1 MNPHDLEKF
10 DDSLARCYAQPRFLE
25 RFYEIFLEAS
35 PEAREKFAGTDLA
48 QQRRMLKASLV
59 LMMLSTGG
67 KAEGMVHMERI
78 GTVHG
83 KGGHD
88 IPAHL
93 YDIWL
98 ECLIKAVR
106 EFDPQAD
113 DELIAVWKRVLEPGI
128 AFMKSRHDRPAPP
141 AR

>member
-1 MNPHDLEKF
+1 MNPHDLEAF

-25 RFYEIFLEAS
+25 RFYESFLEAS
-35 PEAREKFAGTDLA
+35 PEARAKFAGTDLA

-78 GTVHG
+78 GAVHG
-83 KGGHD
+83 KEGHD

-98 ECLIKAVR
+98 DCLLKAAR
-106 EFDPQAD
+106 EFDGQAN
-113 DELIAVWKRVLEPGI
+113 DELMAVWRRVLEPGI

-141 AR
+141 R